1 MKYGI
6 YRRLSVK
13 FVDGVITLGED
24 SRILIRHEDI
34 EKGEEEILHFDECSK
49 ELWKDTEHRVER
61 SLDNSDRLY
70 CIVGTRIHVKAKEDE
85 LSFFTPLTIRGMRD
99 ILNAD

>member
-61 SLDNSDRLY
+61 SLDNSD
-70 CIVGTRIHVKAKEDE
+70 TRIHVKAKEDE